1 MSSPASTTAAIEILL
16 VEDNPGD
23 ARLTQEALRDV
34 NGAHLR
40 EVNNGFDA
48 MACLRR
54 EGQYKDSPQPDLVL
68 LDLNLPEMDGRE
80 VLAEIK
86 QDPQLRRIPVVVMST
101 SNAAQDVLLSYNL
114 HANCYV
120 VKPIDF
126 ARFSALV
133 KAVIGFWMAVAM
145 LSKPNPDEATQEAA
159 NQCVRDLAAAL
170 YILGGAQVT
179 FEEPMTS

>member
-1 MSSPASTTAAIEILL
+1 MSVEAPSSTAAIEILL

-23 ARLTQEALRDV
+23 ARLTQEALREV
-34 NGAHLR
+34 AGAHLR
-40 EVNNGFDA
+40 AVSNGFDA

-54 EGQYKDSPQPDLVL
+54 EGQYEGAPQTDLVL

-86 QDPQLRRIPVVVMST
+86 QDPLLRRVPVVVMST

-120 VKPIDF
+120 VKPLDF
-126 ARFSALV
+126 ARFSAL
-133 KAVIGFWMAVAM
+133 
-145 LSKPNPDEATQEAA
+145 SK
-159 NQCVRDLAAAL
+159 L
-170 YILGGAQVT
+170 
-179 FEEPMTS
+179 

>member
-1 MSSPASTTAAIEILL
+1 MTSEPPSAAAIEILL

-34 NGAHLR
+34 SGAHLR
-40 EVNNGFDA
+40 RVDNGFDA
-48 MACLRR
+48 LACLRR
-54 EGQYKDSPQPDLVL
+54 EGQFHEVPQPDLVL

-101 SNAAQDVLLSYNL
+101 SDAAQDVLLSYNL

-120 VKPIDF
+120 VKPMDF
-126 ARFSALV
+126 SRFSALV
-133 KAVIGFWMAVAM
+133 KAVVGFWMVVAM
-145 LSKPNPDEATQEAA
+145 LSKPSADEAAQAAA
-159 NQCVRDLAAAL
+159 NRCVRDLAAAL
-170 YILGGAQVT
+170 YLIGGAEVK
-179 FEEPMTS
+179 FEEQ

>member
-1 MSSPASTTAAIEILL
+1 MTIPAPSAAIEILL

-23 ARLTQEALRDV
+23 ARLTQEALRDTP
-34 NGAHLR
+34 GARLR
-40 EVNNGFDA
+40 AVNNGFDA
-48 MACLRR
+48 MALLRR
-54 EGQYKDSPQPDLVL
+54 EGQYQGMPQPDLVL

-86 QDPQLRRIPVVVMST
+86 QDPLLHRIPVVVMST

-120 VKPIDF
+120 VKPMDF

-133 KAVIGFWMAVAM
+133 KALVGFWMMVAM
-145 LSKPNPDEATQEAA
+145 LSKPTTDEASQQAA

-170 YILGGAQVT
+170 YILGGAKVT
-179 FEEPMTS
+179 FESQ